1 MSTRVKLASDS
12 ESEGTLSSENSDQET
27 PEEVALEDPMYYIL
41 GQYLENEEGENI
53 ATILTKLVTEIT
65 KLRIALEESKKGTVK
80 E

>member
-1 MSTRVKLASDS
+1 MSTRVKLTSDS

-27 PEEVALEDPMYYIL
+27 PEEIALEDPMYYIL

-53 ATILTKLVTEIT
+53 ATILTKLVAEIT
-65 KLRIALEESKKGTVK
+65 KLRLALEESKKVPK